1 MMGKARM
8 ARYRRYIPV
17 IFAAIII
24 GFVGKLWYDNIYL
37 VERNNRLRE
46 QFILANERNMKFADQ
61 MAPFT
66 RQLTNLAKT
75 LEEESRRR
83 STAEARANS
92 LQKENEFLRV
102 SKQCSIS
109 IDPGA
114 VSKGGEDPK
123 TVIIQTAPA
132 EKGDGVDS
140 E

>member
-1 MMGKARM
+1 MMRRARIK
-8 ARYRRYIPV
+8 RYRRFIPV
-17 IFAAIII
+17 IFATIII
-24 GFVGKLWYDNIYL
+24 GFVGKLWYDNINL
-37 VERNNRLRE
+37 SERNSRLRE

-83 STAEARANS
+83 STAESRANS
-92 LQKENEFLRV
+92 LQKENEFLRS

-114 VSKGGEDPK
+114 ASKGSEDPK
-123 TVIIQTAPA
+123 AVIIQTAPV
-132 EKGDGVDS
+132 EKDDGMDS